1 MLNIGSRMV
10 SPNISGLIS
19 LRRLKL
25 NTEDLLLHNLVRVL
39 HLLDSFVQIFLNL
52 RSLHGV
58 NVAPLRSCFGVC
70 HLCYFREACL
80 DSR

>member
-58 NVAPLRSCFGVC
+58 NVTPLRSRFGVR